1 MEHKTKDRFS
11 FSFPFDTLSELLEH
25 SSCTVPTY
33 VILPHLIRSIVL
45 VCQRF
50 QILRL
55 RDPVEVSLQILFQLL
70 FLSKFLEVPTVLG
83 LLSFFGELSGKIRIL
98 VKIIIKKEL
107 YNDDNVVMYV
117 TELILWKLRTLHKT
131 NGRRSYNS
139 RKIAAGLNSL
149 KKIPT
154 SYSVIVPISHIYYYN
169 RSIQRKHVLSKNL
182 TEFKNFGTKK
192 NIN

>member
-1 MEHKTKDRFS
+1 MKTIKIYLSLAKKFS
-11 FSFPFDTLSELLEH
+11 IYEIIYWDQDFIKLFANFVWNTKERSFLFFFDIWYSIRATWTFQL
-25 SSCTVPTY
+25 CCTY

-55 RDPVEVSLQILFQLL
+55 GDPVEVSLQILFQLL

-131 NGRRSYNS
+131 NWSRSYNS
-139 RKIAAGLNSL
+139 RKIAAGSNS
-149 KKIPT
+149 
-154 SYSVIVPISHIYYYN
+154 
-169 RSIQRKHVLSKNL
+169 
-182 TEFKNFGTKK
+182 
-192 NIN
+192 